1 MAVEKE
7 ILKHLFSDKANFKVV
22 NETNLK
28 PSIFVEEADADLN
41 RFRIL
46 FEISCEYYRSYN
58 EIMTRGSLVRVLSAS
73 KANDDTSA
81 NILAAYDEV
90 SLTDATAPMAFLINT
105 AKQEYKKLKL
115 RAALTKSA
123 ELYRANSLEDIAPFM
138 QKEFFD
144 ITHDIDE
151 FSSEAS
157 LAESSDDRA
166 TAYAN
171 AKNEPGVPTGFP
183 TFDTASNG
191 LYAGQIMII
200 AAGTSEGKSAM
211 LLNIAHNAWLAH
223 KNVLYITVENYRVD
237 MMRRF
242 DALHAMV
249 GYNSLKN
256 GTMND
261 SEKLRVQ
268 AALEAQKRHENIFY
282 VVDKP
287 VGCTPEF
294 IESKINDLMP
304 LKFDILIVDYMQIMD
319 LNTKGKMDT
328 HEKMGIIAAE
338 LRRVGRIKKIPVVT
352 AVQVNR
358 EGIKEKGTS
367 YGVQHIALS
376 QFIANHAD
384 IIMSLRA
391 IDQQQAMASGVVD
404 LEAALIKHRDGPK
417 VRFAIKANFERMKM
431 QEHEIRAEEISV
443 LEPAAAPVTEELPM

>member
-1 MAVEKE
+1 MSLETE
-7 ILKHLFSDKANFKVV
+7 LLKSLISNKANFKILTEKNV
-22 NETNLK
+22 K
-28 PSIFVEEADADLN
+28 PSIFIQESDADLN

-46 FEISCEYYRSYN
+46 FELICDYYRSFN
-58 EIMTRGSLVRVLSAS
+58 DVLSRGSLVRVLNAS
-73 KANDDTSA
+73 KANDENTA
-81 NILAAYDEV
+81 KILAAYDEV
-90 SLTDATAPMAFLINT
+90 SLADITAPIHFLIDT
-105 AKQEYKKLKL
+105 AKKEFKKLKL
-115 RAALTKSA
+115 RAALSRSA
-123 ELYRANSLEDIAPFM
+123 ELYRSNALEDIVPYM

-151 FSSEAS
+151 LSSESS
-157 LAESSDDRA
+157 LAESVDDRA
-166 TAYAN
+166 SAYLN

-183 TFDTASNG
+183 SLDKASNG
-191 LYAGQIMII
+191 LYPGQIMII

-211 LLNIAHNAWLAH
+211 LLNIAHNAWLAK
-223 KNVLYITVENYRVD
+223 KNVLYVTVENYRPD

-249 GYNSLKN
+249 GYNSLKM
-256 GTMND
+256 GTMSD
-261 SEKLRVQ
+261 SEKVRLQ
-268 AALEAQKRHENIFY
+268 AALEAQKQQENILY

-294 IESKINDLMP
+294 IEAKINDLLP

-319 LNTKGKMDT
+319 LNSKSRMET
-328 HEKMGIIAAE
+328 HEKMGQIAAE
-338 LRRVGRIKKIPVVT
+338 LRRIGRIKKLPVVT

-358 EGIKEKGTS
+358 EGIKEKSTS

-384 IIMSLRA
+384 IIVSLRA

-404 LEAALIKHRDGPK
+404 LECALIKHRDGPK

-431 QEHEIRAEEISV
+431 QEHEIRAEEMSV
-443 LEPAAAPVTEELPM
+443 VEPALVEPIQETMV